1 MTEPTSYIILRRDD
15 TAGKQIGDILT
26 WTVVGRSEA
35 RSAHEAIRSVVTTLR
50 DGKTGTF
57 AAVPAR
63 SWKPFTVTAETQVI
77 LKLEQP
83 T

>member
-1 MTEPTSYIILRRDD
+1 MTEPTSYIILLLEND
-15 TAGKQIGDILT
+15 GS
-26 WTVVGRSEA
+26 WTSLGYVNA
-35 RSAHEAIRSVVTTLR
+35 RNATDAIRKLATATNTPHTYV
-50 DGKTGTF
+50 
-57 AAVPAR
+57 AVPAR